1 MKIDKLDLPDSAIE
15 FLKSQGFEKLYPPQ
29 VDSVKSGL
37 LDGKSIL
44 VSAPTASGKTLI
56 AMLAMFSYLSKNNG
70 KVVYL
75 SPLRALAAEKFTEF
89 KKLEKI
95 ALGKKI
101 KVGVSTGDFDGIEK
115 NLEKSDILILTN
127 EKMDSVIR
135 HGVEWIDEIGLVI
148 SDEVHLIGD
157 ENRGPTL
164 EMILTQLKL
173 LDSKPQIVGLSA
185 TITNSD
191 EIANW
196 LDCKLVKNDWRPV
209 PLSEGVCDGGEVTMN
224 DGNIFEVERSLR
236 GTPIDLGVQSVKQG
250 GQSLVFAETRTRS
263 KSLATKAA
271 DVISQMLKKNEL
283 KELEKT
289 SKKILSQNENTEI
302 VKTLAI
308 LVKKG
313 VAFHHAGLN
322 QNCREIIEK
331 EFRNGTIKL
340 LSSTPTLAAG
350 VNLPAR
356 RVVISNINRY
366 NAKIGRNM
374 PISILEYKQLCGRAG
389 RPQYD
394 DYGES
399 IIVGSG
405 NVEELTE
412 HYINGEPEPIISKI
426 TDDKSLRTHILSVI
440 VTHPGIKKDEILEF
454 FLQTLGGLQSRKPT
468 IKFAIDISLRFLS
481 SEFLIIKKGE
491 RYAATEFGKKTSMLY
506 IDPLTATHFRDAV
519 ENVSQ
524 DRKHTFGFLHL
535 ISSCEEF
542 FPKFSLRN
550 KDYESASLLIE
561 NNSSELLEPISEYDC
576 SRSLL
581 ALQAW
586 ITESSELSLSDS
598 FSIES
603 GDMHRMAEMANWLSY
618 CLREISK
625 HVDRADLLEE
635 LDDFRK
641 RIVYGIREE
650 LLDLV
655 RVKGIG
661 RVRARILYK
670 HKIKNLD
677 DLAKIPVNKLAEIDK
692 IGSTIADNIKSEL
705 RKVRY

>member
-1 MKIDKLDLPDSAIE
+1 MKIEKLDLPDSAIE

-29 VDSVKSGL
+29 ADSIKSGL

-44 VSAPTASGKTLI
+44 VSSPTASGKTLI
-56 AMLAMFSYLSKNNG
+56 AMLAMISYLSKNDG
-70 KVVYL
+70 KVIYL
-75 SPLRALAAEKFTEF
+75 SPLRALAAEKFSEF
-89 KKLEKI
+89 KKLEKV
-95 ALGKKI
+95 ALGN
-101 KVGVSTGDFDGIEK
+101 KVKVSISTGDYENIEK
-115 NLEKSDILILTN
+115 NLEKSNVLILTN
-127 EKMDSVIR
+127 EKMDSIIR
-135 HGVEWIDEIGLVI
+135 HGTEWIEEIGLVI
-148 SDEVHLIGD
+148 TDEVHLIGD
-157 ENRGPTL
+157 ETRGPTL
-164 EMILTQLKL
+164 EMTLTQLKL
-173 LDSKPQIVGLSA
+173 LETKPQIIGLSA

-196 LDCKLVKNDWRPV
+196 LGCKLVKNDWRPV
-209 PLSEGVCDGGEVTMN
+209 PLSEGVCDAGEVTMS
-224 DGNIFEVERSLR
+224 DGKTFEVERSIR
-236 GTPIDLGVQSVKQG
+236 GTPVDLGVQSVKEG

-271 DVISQMLKKNEL
+271 DIISQILEKKDL

-289 SKKILSQNENTEI
+289 SKKILSENEHTEL
-302 VKTLAI
+302 VKTLAL

-322 QNCREIIEK
+322 QNCRTIIEK
-331 EFRNGTIKL
+331 EFRKGTIKL

-356 RVVISNINRY
+356 RVVISSVNRY
-366 NAKIGRNM
+366 NAKVGANR

-399 IIVGSG
+399 IIVGNG
-405 NVEELTE
+405 NTE
-412 HYINGEPEPIISKI
+412 DLIEYYINGEPEPIVSKI

-454 FLQTLGGLQSRKPT
+454 FLQTLGGLQSRKLT

-481 SEFLIIKKGE
+481 SEYLIVKKGE

-506 IDPLTATHFRDAV
+506 IDPLTATHFRDAT
-519 ENVSQ
+519 ENVSR

-535 ISSCEEF
+535 ITNCEEF

-550 KDYESASLLIE
+550 RDYESASLLIE
-561 NNSSELLEPISEYDC
+561 NHSSELLEPISEYDC

-598 FSIES
+598 LGIES
-603 GDMHRMAEMANWLSY
+603 GDMHRMVEMANWLSY

-625 HVDRADLLEE
+625 HVERADFLEE
-635 LDDFRK
+635 LSDLRK
-641 RIVYGIREE
+641 RVVYGIREE

-661 RVRARILYK
+661 RVRARILFK
-670 HKIKNLD
+670 RGIKNLD

-692 IGSTIADNIKSEL
+692 IGLTLADNIKSEL
-705 RKVRY
+705 RKVR

>member
-1 MKIDKLDLPDSAIE
+1 MKIEQLDLPKSAID
-15 FLKSQGFEKLYPPQ
+15 FLQSQGFEKLYPPQ
-29 VDSVKSGL
+29 ADSVESGL
-37 LDGKSIL
+37 LSGKSIL

-56 AMLAMFSYLSKNNG
+56 AMLAMISFLSKNDG
-70 KVVYL
+70 KVIYL
-75 SPLRALAAEKFTEF
+75 SPLRALAAEKFSEF
-89 KKLEKI
+89 KKLEKVT
-95 ALGKKI
+95 LGKKI
-101 KVGVSTGDFDGIEK
+101 KVGISTGDFENIEK
-115 NLEKSDILILTN
+115 NLEKSNVLILTN
-127 EKMDSVIR
+127 EKMDSIIR
-135 HGVEWIDEIGLVI
+135 HGVEWVEEIGLVI

-157 ENRGPTL
+157 ESRGPTL

-173 LDSKPQIVGLSA
+173 LDTKPQLVGLSA

-191 EIANW
+191 EIADW
-196 LDCKLVKNDWRPV
+196 LNCKLVRNDWRPV
-209 PLSEGVCDGGEVTMN
+209 PLSEGVCDGGEVTMS
-224 DGNIFEVERSLR
+224 DGKTFEVERSLR
-236 GTPIDLGVQSVKQG
+236 GTPIDLGVQSVQQG

-271 DVISQMLKKNEL
+271 DAIFQILKKNEL
-283 KELEKT
+283 VELEKT
-289 SKKILSQNENTEI
+289 SKKILSENEHTEL
-302 VKTLAI
+302 VKTLAH

-322 QNCREIIEK
+322 QKCREIIET
-331 EFRNGTIKL
+331 EFRKGTIKL

-366 NAKIGRNM
+366 NAKVGANR

-394 DYGES
+394 DFGES
-399 IIVGSG
+399 IIVGNG
-405 NVEELTE
+405 NTDDLIEY
-412 HYINGEPEPIISKI
+412 YINGEPEPIVSKI

-440 VTHPGIKKDEILEF
+440 VTHPGIKKEEILEF

-468 IKFAIDISLRFLS
+468 LKFAIDISLRFLS
-481 SEFLIIKKGE
+481 SKFLIIKKGE

-506 IDPLTATHFRDAV
+506 IDPLTATYFRDAI

-524 DRKHTFGFLHL
+524 ERKHTFGFLHL
-535 ISSCEEF
+535 ITNCDEF
-542 FPKFSLRN
+542 FPKFSLRQ
-550 KDYESASLLIE
+550 KDYESASLMIE

-581 ALQAW
+581 ALQSW
-586 ITESSELSLSDS
+586 ITESSELSLSDTLG
-598 FSIES
+598 IES
-603 GDMHRMAEMANWLSY
+603 GDMHRMVENANWLSY

-625 HVDRADLLEE
+625 HVERADLLEE
-635 LDDFRK
+635 LADLRN

-655 RVKGIG
+655 KVKGIG
-661 RVRARILYK
+661 RVRARVLFK
-670 HKIKNLD
+670 HGIKNLD

-692 IGSTIADNIKSEL
+692 IGSTIADNIKTEL
-705 RKVRY
+705 RKVR

>member
-1 MKIDKLDLPDSAIE
+1 MNIEKLELPDTAID

-29 VDSVKSGL
+29 ADSVKSGL
-37 LDGKSIL
+37 LKGKSIL

-56 AMLAMFSYLSKNNG
+56 AMLAMISYISKNKG
-70 KVVYL
+70 KVIYL
-75 SPLRALAAEKFTEF
+75 SPLRALAAEKFSEF

-95 ALGKKI
+95 SLGNKI
-101 KVGVSTGDFDGIEK
+101 KVAISTGDFENIEK
-115 NLEKSDILILTN
+115 NLEKSNVLILTN
-127 EKMDSVIR
+127 EKMDSIIR
-135 HGVEWIDEIGLVI
+135 HSAEWVDEIGLVI
-148 SDEVHLIGD
+148 SDEMHLIGD

-173 LDSKPQIVGLSA
+173 LDTKPQIVGLSA

-191 EIANW
+191 EVADW
-196 LDCKLVKNDWRPV
+196 LGCKLVKNDWRPV
-209 PLSEGVCDGGEVTMN
+209 PLSEGVCEGGEVIMS
-224 DGNIFEVERSLR
+224 DGKTFEVERSLR
-236 GTPIDLGVQSVKQG
+236 GTPIDLGVQSVQQG
-250 GQSLVFAETRTRS
+250 GQSLVFAETRARS
-263 KSLATKAA
+263 KSLATKAS
-271 DVISQMLKKNEL
+271 DVISLMLEKKEIT
-283 KELEKT
+283 ELEKT
-289 SKKILSQNENTEI
+289 SKKILSENEHTEL
-302 VKTLAI
+302 VKTLAL

-322 QNCREIIEK
+322 QKCRETIET
-331 EFRNGTIKL
+331 EFRKGKIKL

-356 RVVISNINRY
+356 RVVISNVNRY
-366 NAKIGRNM
+366 NAKVGANR

-399 IIVGSG
+399 IIVGNG
-405 NVEELTE
+405 NTE
-412 HYINGEPEPIISKI
+412 DLIEYYINGEPEPIVSTI

-440 VTHPGIKKDEILEF
+440 VTHPGIKKEEILEF

-481 SEFLIIKKGE
+481 SKYLIIKKGE
-491 RYAATEFGKKTSMLY
+491 RFAATEFGKKTSMLY
-506 IDPLTATHFRDAV
+506 IDPLTATYFRDSI

-524 DRKHTFGFLHL
+524 ERKHTLGFLHL
-535 ISSCEEF
+535 ITNCEEF
-542 FPKFSLRN
+542 FPKFSLRQ
-550 KDYESASLLIE
+550 KDYELASLMIE

-581 ALQAW
+581 ALQSW
-586 ITESSELSLSDS
+586 LTESTELFLSDS
-598 FSIES
+598 LGIES
-603 GDMHRMAEMANWLSY
+603 GDMHRMTENADWLIY

-625 HVDRADLLEE
+625 HVERADLLEE
-635 LDDFRK
+635 LDDLRK
-641 RIVYGIREE
+641 RVVYGIREE

-655 RVKGIG
+655 KIKGIG
-661 RVRARILYK
+661 RVRSRILYK
-670 HKIKNLD
+670 HGIKNLD

-692 IGSTIADNIKSEL
+692 IGSTIADNIKTEL
-705 RKVRY
+705 RKLR

>member
-1 MKIDKLDLPDSAIE
+1 MS
-15 FLKSQGFEKLYPPQ
+15 
-29 VDSVKSGL
+29 
-37 LDGKSIL
+37 DGK
-44 VSAPTASGKTLI
+44 T
-56 AMLAMFSYLSKNNG
+56 
-70 KVVYL
+70 
-75 SPLRALAAEKFTEF
+75 
-89 KKLEKI
+89 
-95 ALGKKI
+95 
-101 KVGVSTGDFDGIEK
+101 
-115 NLEKSDILILTN
+115 
-127 EKMDSVIR
+127 
-135 HGVEWIDEIGLVI
+135 
-148 SDEVHLIGD
+148 
-157 ENRGPTL
+157 
-164 EMILTQLKL
+164 
-173 LDSKPQIVGLSA
+173 
-185 TITNSD
+185 
-191 EIANW
+191 
-196 LDCKLVKNDWRPV
+196 
-209 PLSEGVCDGGEVTMN
+209 
-224 DGNIFEVERSLR
+224 FEVERSLR
-236 GTPIDLGVQSVKQG
+236 GIPIDLGVQSVHEG

-271 DVISQMLKKNEL
+271 DVISQMLEKNEL
-283 KELEKT
+283 KDLEKT
-289 SKKILSQNENTEI
+289 SKKILSQNEHTEI
-302 VKTLAI
+302 VKTLAT

-322 QNCREIIEK
+322 QNCREIIET
-331 EFRNGTIKL
+331 EFRKGTIKL

-366 NAKIGRNM
+366 NAKVGANR

-394 DYGES
+394 KFGES
-399 IIVGSG
+399 IIVGNG
-405 NVEELTE
+405 NTDDLIDY
-412 HYINGEPEPIISKI
+412 YINGEPEPIVSTI

-440 VTHPGIKKDEILEF
+440 VTHPGIKKDGILDF

-481 SEFLIIKKGE
+481 NEYLIIKKGE

-535 ISSCEEF
+535 ITSCEEF

-561 NNSSELLEPISEYDC
+561 NHSSELLEPISEYDC

-598 FSIES
+598 LAIES

-625 HVDRADLLEE
+625 HVERADLLEE
-635 LDDFRK
+635 LGDFRN

-692 IGSTIADNIKSEL
+692 IGSTIADNIKAEL
-705 RKVRY
+705 RRVR

>member
-1 MKIDKLDLPDSAIE
+1 MNIEKLKLPDSAIE

-29 VDSVKSGL
+29 ADSVKSGL
-37 LDGKSIL
+37 LNGKSIL

-56 AMLAMFSYLSKNNG
+56 AVLAILSYLSNNDG
-70 KVVYL
+70 KVIYL
-75 SPLRALAAEKFTEF
+75 SPLRALAAEKFLEF

-95 ALGKKI
+95 SIGKKI
-101 KVGVSTGDFDGIEK
+101 KVSISTGDFENIEK
-115 NLEKSDILILTN
+115 NLEKSNVLILTN
-127 EKMDSVIR
+127 EKMDSIIR
-135 HGVEWIDEIGLVI
+135 HGAEWVEEIGLVI
-148 SDEVHLIGD
+148 TDEVHLIGD

-164 EMILTQLKL
+164 EMTLTQLKRL
-173 LDSKPQIVGLSA
+173 ETKPQIVGLSA

-196 LDCKLVKNDWRPV
+196 LGCKLVKNDWRPV
-209 PLSEGVCDGGEVTMN
+209 PLTEGVCDAGEVTMS
-224 DGNIFEVERSLR
+224 DGKTFEVERSIR
-236 GTPIDLGVQSVKQG
+236 GTPIDLGVQSVKEG
-250 GQSLVFAETRTRS
+250 GQSLLFAETRTRS

-271 DVISQMLKKNEL
+271 VVISQILEKKDL

-289 SKKILSQNENTEI
+289 SKKILSENEHTEL

-322 QNCREIIEK
+322 QNCRTIIEK
-331 EFRNGTIKL
+331 EFRKGTIKL

-356 RVVISNINRY
+356 RVVISSVNRY
-366 NAKIGRNM
+366 NAKVGANR

-399 IIVGSG
+399 IIVGNG
-405 NVEELTE
+405 NTE
-412 HYINGEPEPIISKI
+412 DLIKYYINGEPEPIISKI
-426 TDDKSLRTHILSVI
+426 TDDKSLRTHILSVV

-454 FLQTLGGLQSRKPT
+454 FLQTLGGLQSRKLT

-481 SEFLIIKKGE
+481 SEYLIIKKGE
-491 RYAATEFGKKTSMLY
+491 RYAATEFGKKTSLLY
-506 IDPLTATHFRDAV
+506 IDPLTATHFRDAI

-524 DRKHTFGFLHL
+524 DREHTFGFLHL
-535 ISSCEEF
+535 ILNCEEF

-550 KDYESASLLIE
+550 RDYESASLLIE

-586 ITESSELSLSDS
+586 ITESSELSLSDNLG
-598 FSIES
+598 IES
-603 GDMHRMAEMANWLSY
+603 GDMHRMVEMANWLSY

-625 HVDRADLLEE
+625 HVERADLLEE
-635 LDDFRK
+635 LDDLRK
-641 RIVYGIREE
+641 RIVYGIRGE

-670 HKIKNLD
+670 HEIKNLD

-692 IGSTIADNIKSEL
+692 IGSTLADNIKSEL

>member
-1 MKIDKLDLPDSAIE
+1 MKIEKLDLPDAAIK
-15 FLKSQGFEKLYPPQ
+15 FLKSQGYEKLYPPQ
-29 VDSVKSGL
+29 ADSVKSGL

-44 VSAPTASGKTLI
+44 VSSPTASGKTLI
-56 AMLAMFSYLSKNNG
+56 AMLAMISYLSKNTG
-70 KVVYL
+70 KVIYL
-75 SPLRALAAEKFTEF
+75 SPLRALAAEKFSEF
-89 KKLEKI
+89 KKLEKVAI
-95 ALGKKI
+95 GN
-101 KVGVSTGDFDGIEK
+101 KVKVSISTGDYENIEK
-115 NLEKSDILILTN
+115 HLEKSNVLILTN
-127 EKMDSVIR
+127 EKMDSIIR
-135 HGVEWIDEIGLVI
+135 HGAEWVEEIGLVI
-148 SDEVHLIGD
+148 TDEVHLIGD

-173 LDSKPQIVGLSA
+173 LDTKPQIVGLSA

-191 EIANW
+191 EIADW

-209 PLSEGVCDGGEVTMN
+209 PLTEGVCDAGEVTMN
-224 DGNIFEVERSLR
+224 DGKTFSVERSIR
-236 GTPIDLGVQSVKQG
+236 GTPIDLGVQSVKEG
-250 GQSLVFAETRTRS
+250 GQSLVFAETRNRS

-271 DVISQMLKKNEL
+271 DAISQILEKKDL

-289 SKKILSQNENTEI
+289 SKKILSENEHTELI
-302 VKTLAI
+302 KTLAF

-322 QNCREIIEK
+322 QNCRETIET
-331 EFRNGTIKL
+331 EFRKGTIKL

-356 RVVISNINRY
+356 RVVISSVNRY
-366 NAKIGRNM
+366 NAKVGANR

-394 DYGES
+394 DYGEA
-399 IIVGSG
+399 IIVGNG
-405 NVEELTE
+405 NAEDLINY
-412 HYINGEPEPIISKI
+412 YIDGEPEPIISKI

-481 SEFLIIKKGE
+481 SEYLIIKKSE
-491 RYAATEFGKKTSMLY
+491 RYAATEFGKKTSLLY
-506 IDPLTATHFRDAV
+506 IDPLTATRFRDAL

-524 DRKHTFGFLHL
+524 EREHTFGFLHL
-535 ISSCEEF
+535 ITNCEEF

-550 KDYESASLLIE
+550 RDYESASLLIE
-561 NNSSELLEPISEYDC
+561 NHSSELLEPISEYDC

-581 ALQAW
+581 ALHAW

-598 FSIES
+598 LGIES

-625 HVDRADLLEE
+625 HVERADLLEE
-635 LDDFRK
+635 LSL
-641 RIVYGIREE
+641 IHI
-650 LLDLV
+650 
-655 RVKGIG
+655 
-661 RVRARILYK
+661 
-670 HKIKNLD
+670 
-677 DLAKIPVNKLAEIDK
+677 
-692 IGSTIADNIKSEL
+692 
-705 RKVRY
+705 